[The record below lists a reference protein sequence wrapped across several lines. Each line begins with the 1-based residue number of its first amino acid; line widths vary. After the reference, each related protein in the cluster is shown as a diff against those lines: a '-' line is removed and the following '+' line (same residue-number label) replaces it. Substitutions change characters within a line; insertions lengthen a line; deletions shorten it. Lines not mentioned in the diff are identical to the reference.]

1 MKCVRGRLPFQNS
14 HWHVRLPHVKII
26 LKITTIENWKVLVV
40 ICQSCPSIFVGKF
53 CNVAIKLEKDV
64 PISQIPDPS
73 SHSILKYLSRSIKSK
88 VISKFKIHVRLTFT
102 EKIQKNSTFLQLI
115 VNFPFF
121 DS

>member
-1 MKCVRGRLPFQNS
+1 MNVKCVRGRLPFQNS
-14 HWHVRLPHVKII
+14 HWHVRLSSYHGHFICPLSTLTGSYLSKMSFNFCRKILQRCHKARKGCPH
-26 LKITTIENWKVLVV
+26 
-40 ICQSCPSIFVGKF
+40 F
-53 CNVAIKLEKDV
+53 
-64 PISQIPDPS
+64 PDPS